1 MQNKFVM
8 AWTALVVA
16 ALACA
21 LPGSDGSLF
30 KDDFSRESG
39 DWGTGEDGT
48 TASVTYEDEN
58 LVFRIHEED
67 QFYWSTAEEDLEN
80 IHMEVTVRNTGEAAD
95 AGFGVVCNLVD
106 DQNFYYLG
114 IGSDQLYVIAKIED
128 DDFQVLGGED
138 QWSFSDDLAL
148 NADSYTVGADCGNG
162 TLTLYVDG
170 VEIASVEDST
180 FTHGNIGLFALTA
193 KDPDTEIRFDDL
205 VVTKLGE

>member
-1 MQNKFVM
+1 MRNKLLM
-8 AWTALVVA
+8 ALAALVVA

-39 DWGTGEDGT
+39 DWGTGDDGT
-48 TASVTYEDEN
+48 GSVTYEDGH

-67 QFYWSTAEEDLEN
+67 QFYWTTAEEDLEN
-80 IHMEVTVRNTGEAAD
+80 IHLEVTVRDTGEAED
-95 AGFGVVCNLVD
+95 AGFGVLCNHVD

-128 DDFQVLGGED
+128 DEFEVISGEE

-148 NADSYTVGADCGNG
+148 NADSYRIGADCGNG

-180 FTHGNIGLFALTA
+180 FTSGNIGLFTVTA
-193 KDPDTEIRFDDL
+193 QDPDTEVRFDDI